1 MRFDGIQERAGES
14 WADTEDA
21 LRRVMQ
27 QQLKLPVEQAM
38 AKPIERA
45 HRTGGAPNDG
55 RDRTIVV
62 KFRSFKDRDAVL
74 QAARVNKPQGMFVNE
89 DFSQRVVSRR
99 KELIPAMREARDRG
113 KIAYLSFDKL
123 IVKDRPEQR

>member
-1 MRFDGIQERAGES
+1 MRFDGIKERAGES

-27 QQLKLPVEQAM
+27 QQLKLPLEQAM
-38 AKPIERA
+38 TMPIERA
-45 HRTGGAPNDG
+45 HRTGGGGGGAPNDG

-62 KFRSFKDRDAVL
+62 KFRYFKDRDAVL
-74 QAARVNKPQGMFVNE
+74 HAARVNKPQGMFVNE

-99 KELIPAMREARDRG
+99 K
-113 KIAYLSFDKL
+113 
-123 IVKDRPEQR
+123 